1 MLLFCLECLSSG
13 IWSDSHALREAARG
27 KGNMREAELFWEMM
41 CLAAPAPRRAQAAGG
56 TAGGGYS
63 GIQRLTPAACH
74 PTPSTRAPRSL
85 GRDPRERHHRLGGC
99 SRAHA
104 GLVRRP
110 FCSTSRPGCRG
121 QRSRVHREQARAPH
135 HSPLTPSPT
144 LPRGLWHR
152 GDKHPQDLVPGN
164 YQANSRRLPLP
175 TPGSARCVF
184 PDSGPDGTVS
194 ARGICGDP

>member
-1 MLLFCLECLSSG
+1 MLLFCLKCLSSG
-13 IWSDSHALREAARG
+13 IWSDSHALCEAAREKG
-27 KGNMREAELFWEMM
+27 KMREAELLRETM

-85 GRDPRERHHRLGGC
+85 GRDPQERHQRLGGC

-110 FCSTSRPGCRG
+110 FYSTSRPGCRD
-121 QRSRVHREQARAPH
+121 QRSRVNLWPGLRTTRPSLRPQPCPVGCGTEVTNTPRSCAR
-135 HSPLTPSPT
+135 
-144 LPRGLWHR
+144 
-152 GDKHPQDLVPGN
+152 
-164 YQANSRRLPLP
+164 
-175 TPGSARCVF
+175 
-184 PDSGPDGTVS
+184 
-194 ARGICGDP
+194 